1 MVLLTTDDLRNIF
14 TKEDFSNIKTYSDY
28 EITTIKK
35 GNLVT
40 YSIKYHNPAD
50 AFEKYVKSLDDDI
63 FVKAC
68 EMYEKLTGQSLNN
81 LDKLI
86 KSNKLSG
93 YTVQSKFRQNP
104 NSILNDSAV
113 SKYTINELI
122 SETIKMPDRF
132 YTYASFSDLFVR

>member
-14 TKEDFSNIKTYSDY
+14 TKEDFSNTKTYSDY

-50 AFEKYVKSLDDDI
+50 AFEKYVQSLDDDI

-86 KSNKLSG
+86 KSNKLTDNDIKSFKNVVDEVVLDDINHKLDK
-93 YTVQSKFRQNP
+93 YNLFNYFREIFKN
-104 NSILNDSAV
+104 LE
-113 SKYTINELI
+113 K
-122 SETIKMPDRF
+122 
-132 YTYASFSDLFVR
+132 

>member
-40 YSIKYHNPAD
+40 YSIKYHNPTD
-50 AFEKYVKSLDDDI
+50 EFEKYVKSIDDDI

-86 KSNKLSG
+86 KSNKLTDNDIKSFKN
-93 YTVQSKFRQNP
+93 VVDEVVLDDINHK
-104 NSILNDSAV
+104 LN
-113 SKYTINELI
+113 KYN
-122 SETIKMPDRF
+122 
-132 YTYASFSDLFVR
+132 LFNYFKEIFKNLEK

>member
-40 YSIKYHNPAD
+40 YSIKYHNPTD
-50 AFEKYVKSLDDDI
+50 EFEKYVKSLDDDI

-86 KSNKLSG
+86 KSNKLTDNDIKSFKNVVDEVVLDDINHKLNK
-93 YTVQSKFRQNP
+93 YNLFNYFREIFKN
-104 NSILNDSAV
+104 LE
-113 SKYTINELI
+113 K
-122 SETIKMPDRF
+122 
-132 YTYASFSDLFVR
+132 

>member
-14 TKEDFSNIKTYSDY
+14 TKEDFSNTKTYSDY

-40 YSIKYHNPAD
+40 YSIKYHNPTD

-86 KSNKLSG
+86 KSNKLTDNDIKSFKNVVDEVVLDDINHKLDK
-93 YTVQSKFRQNP
+93 YNLFNYFREIFN
-104 NSILNDSAV
+104 NLE
-113 SKYTINELI
+113 K
-122 SETIKMPDRF
+122 
-132 YTYASFSDLFVR
+132 

>member
-40 YSIKYHNPAD
+40 YSIKYHNPTD
-50 AFEKYVKSLDDDI
+50 EFEKYVKSIDDDI

-86 KSNKLSG
+86 KSNKLTDNDIKSFKNVVDEVVLDDINHKLNK
-93 YTVQSKFRQNP
+93 YNLFNYFREIFKN
-104 NSILNDSAV
+104 LE
-113 SKYTINELI
+113 K
-122 SETIKMPDRF
+122 
-132 YTYASFSDLFVR
+132 

>member
-14 TKEDFSNIKTYSDY
+14 TKEDFSNTKTYSDY

-68 EMYEKLTGQSLNN
+68 EMYEELTGQSLNN

-86 KSNKLSG
+86 KNNKLTDNDIKSFKNVVDEVVLDDINHKLNK
-93 YTVQSKFRQNP
+93 YNLFNSFREIFKN
-104 NSILNDSAV
+104 LE
-113 SKYTINELI
+113 K
-122 SETIKMPDRF
+122 
-132 YTYASFSDLFVR
+132 

>member
-14 TKEDFSNIKTYSDY
+14 TKEDFSNTKTYSDY

-50 AFEKYVKSLDDDI
+50 AFEKYVNSLDDDI

-86 KSNKLSG
+86 KSNKLTDNDIKSFKNVVDEVVLDDINHKLDK
-93 YTVQSKFRQNP
+93 YNLFNYFREIFKN
-104 NSILNDSAV
+104 LE
-113 SKYTINELI
+113 K
-122 SETIKMPDRF
+122 
-132 YTYASFSDLFVR
+132 

>member
-14 TKEDFSNIKTYSDY
+14 TKEDFSNTKTYSDY

-50 AFEKYVKSLDDDI
+50 TFEKYVKSLDDDI

-86 KSNKLSG
+86 KSNKLTDNDIKSFKNVVDEVVLDDINHKLDK
-93 YTVQSKFRQNP
+93 YNLFNYFREIFKN
-104 NSILNDSAV
+104 LE
-113 SKYTINELI
+113 K
-122 SETIKMPDRF
+122 
-132 YTYASFSDLFVR
+132 

>member
-40 YSIKYHNPAD
+40 YSIKYHNPTD
-50 AFEKYVKSLDDDI
+50 EFEKYVKSLDDDI
-63 FVKAC
+63 FVKAS

-86 KSNKLSG
+86 KSNKLTDNDIKSFKNVVDEVVLDDINHKLNK
-93 YTVQSKFRQNP
+93 YNLFNYFREIFKN
-104 NSILNDSAV
+104 LE
-113 SKYTINELI
+113 K
-122 SETIKMPDRF
+122 
-132 YTYASFSDLFVR
+132 

>member
-14 TKEDFSNIKTYSDY
+14 TKEDFSNTKTYSDY

-40 YSIKYHNPAD
+40 YSIKYHNPVD
-50 AFEKYVKSLDDDI
+50 AFKKYVKSLDDDI

-86 KSNKLSG
+86 KSNKLTDNDIKSFKNVVDEVVLDDINHKLDK
-93 YTVQSKFRQNP
+93 YNLFNYFREIFKN
-104 NSILNDSAV
+104 LE
-113 SKYTINELI
+113 K
-122 SETIKMPDRF
+122 
-132 YTYASFSDLFVR
+132 

>member
-14 TKEDFSNIKTYSDY
+14 TKEDFSNTKTYSDY

-68 EMYEKLTGQSLNN
+68 EIYEKLTGQSLNN

-86 KSNKLSG
+86 KSNKLTDNDIKSFKNVVDEVVLDDINHKLDK
-93 YTVQSKFRQNP
+93 YNLFNYFREIFKN
-104 NSILNDSAV
+104 LE
-113 SKYTINELI
+113 K
-122 SETIKMPDRF
+122 
-132 YTYASFSDLFVR
+132 

>member
-63 FVKAC
+63 FVKVC

-86 KSNKLSG
+86 KSNKLTDNDIKSFKNVVDEVVLDDINHKLNK
-93 YTVQSKFRQNP
+93 YNLFNYFREIFKN
-104 NSILNDSAV
+104 LE
-113 SKYTINELI
+113 K
-122 SETIKMPDRF
+122 
-132 YTYASFSDLFVR
+132 

>member
-14 TKEDFSNIKTYSDY
+14 TKEDFSNTKTYSDY

-40 YSIKYHNPAD
+40 YSIKYHNPTD

-86 KSNKLSG
+86 KSNKL
-93 YTVQSKFRQNP
+93 TDNDIKFFKNVVDEVVLDDI
-104 NSILNDSAV
+104 NHKLD
-113 SKYTINELI
+113 KYN
-122 SETIKMPDRF
+122 
-132 YTYASFSDLFVR
+132 LFNYFREIFKNLEK

>member
-14 TKEDFSNIKTYSDY
+14 TKEDFSNTKTYSDY

-35 GNLVT
+35 RNLVT

-86 KSNKLSG
+86 KSNKLTDNDIKSFKNVVDEVVLDDINHKLDK
-93 YTVQSKFRQNP
+93 YNLFNYFREIFKN
-104 NSILNDSAV
+104 LE
-113 SKYTINELI
+113 K
-122 SETIKMPDRF
+122 
-132 YTYASFSDLFVR
+132 

>member
-14 TKEDFSNIKTYSDY
+14 TKEDFSNTKTYSDY

-40 YSIKYHNPAD
+40 YSIKYYNPAD

-86 KSNKLSG
+86 KSNKLTDNDIKSFKNVVDEVVLDDINHKLDK
-93 YTVQSKFRQNP
+93 YNLFNYFREIFKN
-104 NSILNDSAV
+104 LE
-113 SKYTINELI
+113 K
-122 SETIKMPDRF
+122 
-132 YTYASFSDLFVR
+132 

>member
-14 TKEDFSNIKTYSDY
+14 TKEDFSNTKTYSDY

-86 KSNKLSG
+86 KSNKLTDNDIKSFKNVVEEVVLDDINHKLDK
-93 YTVQSKFRQNP
+93 YNLFKYFREIFKN
-104 NSILNDSAV
+104 LE
-113 SKYTINELI
+113 K
-122 SETIKMPDRF
+122 
-132 YTYASFSDLFVR
+132 